1 MAMIS
6 KNMLIEG
13 KIEDFIKDNNLSKDA
28 ALSDENI
35 AKLKKILKVNTDKTR
50 AKLEK
55 YFEKHPEAGQS
66 DNGQESPAVDV
77 EIPPEAEKQAEDL
90 PEEKKGLWKSVYGL
104 IADAAKKY
112 AADKA
117 GKLLDELFVGN
128 FRDAVLD
135 VYAKSAEKDLADEKN
150 VAAVTNKLK
159 EFDGYKKAAKKKEQD
174 SRKDSE
180 TNTEIDE
187 NGAKF
192 MAMWYSA
199 KKEENIGR
207 ILSDLVKSI

>member
-1 MAMIS
+1 M
-6 KNMLIEG
+6 
-13 KIEDFIKDNNLSKDA
+13 
-28 ALSDENI
+28 
-35 AKLKKILKVNTDKTR
+35 
-50 AKLEK
+50 
-55 YFEKHPEAGQS
+55 
-66 DNGQESPAVDV
+66 
-77 EIPPEAEKQAEDL
+77 
-90 PEEKKGLWKSVYGL
+90 WKSVYGL
-104 IADAAKKY
+104 IANAAKKY

-150 VAAVTNKLK
+150 VAAATNKLK

-199 KKEENIGR
+199 KKEENIGK
-207 ILSDLVKSI
+207 ILSELVKSI